1 MKSST
6 KITKVIGTQAYINK
20 DTKEVENFEVIQME
34 DRDFNFEKIWLA
46 HILEAIDSIG
56 NKKLRVVRYLLENR
70 SKNNNIILGTIRSIA
85 KDCGVGTQCVQ
96 TTIAALIESNFMTRI
111 QQGAYQINPA
121 IIFKGRSKSRM
132 NILYQYRSNRSNK
145 NTAKDK
151 TDKPETII

>member
-56 NKKLRVVRYLLENR
+56 NKKSINFLL
-70 SKNNNIILGTIRSIA
+70 K
-85 KDCGVGTQCVQ
+85 
-96 TTIAALIESNFMTRI
+96 
-111 QQGAYQINPA
+111 
-121 IIFKGRSKSRM
+121 
-132 NILYQYRSNRSNK
+132 
-145 NTAKDK
+145 
-151 TDKPETII
+151 